1 LEQDVAMVRKLG
13 EIRGWPIWARLAL
26 AVAALFTTFLFQI
39 PLEREVPGEPFLL
52 FFLIVIGATLAF
64 GRGVGLASVGLS
76 ALLSIFFFEP
86 FGSLAIWHAADVI
99 KIELYAVLAGCC
111 VVGFASL
118 ADALID
124 ANEKTKALEQSD
136 QNKSMLLRELA
147 HGVANNF
154 ASVAALISIKSAS
167 ISDSNAKSVLDD
179 AIEQVTVMARVHR
192 RLRADG
198 HGVLLD
204 SGTFIRELCD
214 DLKASVARGRPL
226 SIECRADSRP
236 LLMDQT
242 VLLGLIVNELVTNA
256 IKHAFPDGRPGHIR
270 VGLEAIGSQARL
282 AVEDDGIGLVGRTQA
297 NGMGQE
303 LVRGLAHQLGG
314 DLQVQSSKSGTSFR
328 LSIPCDSPAACA
340 PPQEASARLLH

>member
-1 LEQDVAMVRKLG
+1 MVRKIG
-13 EIRGWPIWARLAL
+13 EIRGWPMWVRLAL
-26 AVAALFTTFLFQI
+26 AGAALFATFLFQI

-52 FFLIVIGATLAF
+52 FFLIVIGATLVF
-64 GRGVGLASVGLS
+64 GRGVGLVTIGLS

-167 ISDSNAKSVLDD
+167 VSDSNAKSVLND

-204 SGTFIRELCD
+204 GETFIRELCD
-214 DLKASVARGRPL
+214 DLKASAARGRPL
-226 SIECRADSRP
+226 SIECRADSGS
-236 LLMDQT
+236 LSMDQA

-256 IKHAFPDGRPGHIR
+256 IKHAFPDGRHGHIR
-270 VGLEAIGSQARL
+270 VGFENFGGRARL
-282 AVEDDGIGLVGRTQA
+282 AVEDDGIGLVGRAQGAT
-297 NGMGQE
+297 GMGQE

-314 DLQVQSSKSGTSFR
+314 DLEVQSSMSGTSFR
-328 LSIPCDSPAACA
+328 LSVPCATACA
-340 PPQEASARLLH
+340 PPPEPSAGLLH

>member
-1 LEQDVAMVRKLG
+1 MVRKIG
-13 EIRGWPIWARLAL
+13 EIRGWPMWVRLAL
-26 AVAALFTTFLFQI
+26 AGAALFATFLFQI

-64 GRGVGLASVGLS
+64 GRGVGLIAVGLS
-76 ALLSIFFFEP
+76 ALFSIFFFEP
-86 FGSLAIWHAADVI
+86 GGSLAIWHAADVI

-118 ADALID
+118 ADALIA

-136 QNKSMLLRELA
+136 QNKSILLRELA

-154 ASVAALISIKSAS
+154 ASIAALISIKSAS
-167 ISDSNAKSVLDD
+167 VSDSNAKSVLDD

-198 HGVLLD
+198 HGALLD
-204 SGTFIRELCD
+204 SATFIRELCD
-214 DLKASVARGRPL
+214 DLKASSARGRPL

-236 LLMDQT
+236 LSMDQA

-256 IKHAFPDGRPGHIR
+256 IKHAFPDGRLGHIR
-270 VGLEAIGSQARL
+270 VGFEAINGEARL
-282 AVEDDGIGLVGRTQA
+282 AVEDDGVGLVGRAQGA
-297 NGMGQE
+297 SGMGQE

-314 DLQVQSSKSGTSFR
+314 DLQVQSSKGGTSFR
-328 LSIPCDSPAACA
+328 LSIPCDTPTAYA
-340 PPQEASARLLH
+340 PPPEPPARLWH